1 MTAFFPKNY
10 KRIDI
15 YAYVLFIVSAIY
27 MFYNLWCGSLY
38 AWDEG
43 WYGEVAREIV
53 IEGRGWLTLH
63 YNYQPWF
70 HKPPLYIWMIAIAY
84 KFFGVNEFAVRIWST
99 IFGFS
104 SIILVYFLSK
114 KLFLSERVAFFS
126 SLILVGF
133 AQFVKQSRMGMM
145 DAPLT
150 FFILLGIYFFW
161 IGRKREWYLLYVGII
176 TGIAFM
182 LKSFAAFQIPIII
195 ILFSFI
201 TGERKRLVNPKV
213 IYGFLIGFLIC
224 LPWHLYQYIG
234 YGITFIN
241 EYFLVHIVKRTF
253 ESLPGDQGNVLY
265 YFKIL
270 NFKNIP
276 LGTIGLFTIP
286 YIFVSAFLEK
296 DKDRKA
302 AFILMLTSIAVIL
315 LLFSVVTTKLPW
327 YIVPVY
333 PFLSISIAV
342 SIDILVSRMNYNKG
356 KLLIIIFVI
365 LIAIPIARFVFDKKH
380 KNSDYSSELKKISL
394 SAKNYSGKSDPFLL
408 YRIHEETVTLFYSER
423 KISRVN
429 KDDLLMTI
437 SNINPFI
444 CLMSKKDGFFKEL
457 KNKKYG
463 LTILKETDKYI
474 LYKR

>member
-1 MTAFFPKNY
+1 MITLY
-10 KRIDI
+10 KKGSKTINI
-15 YAYVLFIVSAIY
+15 YAGGLFLFSAIY

-43 WYGEVAREIV
+43 WYGEVAREVIV
-53 IEGRGWLTLH
+53 EGKGWLTLH

-70 HKPPLYIWMIAIAY
+70 QKPPLYIWMIAIAY

-133 AQFVKQSRMGMM
+133 TQFVKQSRMGMM

-182 LKSFAAFQIPIII
+182 LKSFAAFQLPIIVI
-195 ILFSFI
+195 VFAFATREWEQLMNRKLFF
-201 TGERKRLVNPKV
+201 
-213 IYGFLIGFLIC
+213 GFFVGFFIC
-224 LPWHLYQYIG
+224 LPWHIYEYIKWG
-234 YGITFIN
+234 SAFVNDYFIHQI
-241 EYFLVHIVKRTF
+241 LRRTF
-253 ESLPGDQGNVLY
+253 EGLDGNKGSALY

-270 NFKNIP
+270 ITKNIP
-276 LGTIGLFTIP
+276 LGAISFFTIP
-286 YIFVSAFLEK
+286 YIFYSLHLEK
-296 DKDRKA
+296 DRERKA
-302 AFILMLTSIAVIL
+302 AFILILTSIAVIL

-333 PFLSISIAV
+333 PFLSISIAA
-342 SIDILVSRMNYNKG
+342 SLDQIINRTIHNKN
-356 KLLIIIFVI
+356 KLIIIVFTI
-365 LIAIPIARFVFDKKH
+365 LIIIPIARFVFDKK
-380 KNSDYSSELKKISL
+380 KNLDYSPELKKISL
-394 SAKNYSGKSDPFLL
+394 SAKKQSNKPELL
-408 YRIHEETVTLFYSER
+408 HFYGIPESPIILFYSER
-423 KISRVN
+423 MVQMDSREELLKIASDV
-429 KDDLLMTI
+429 
-437 SNINPFI
+437 NPFL
-444 CLMSKKDGFFKEL
+444 CLMSKKDGFFEEL
-457 KNKKYG
+457 KRNSRV
-463 LTILKETDKYI
+463 TVLKETERYI
-474 LYKR
+474 LYNRQ